1 MAQMTST
8 SLEARIEEL
17 EAFARSML
25 AGNLTDLAS
34 VVNAAGRS
42 VPLSSLAFGLVSA
55 VDPAYTEIYGGN
67 PVSGPGGLGWF
78 YGTPQLDVRV
88 NGGGLV
94 VLTAARLHSQGNK
107 TSMYQSYR
115 LLGPTTTAGGTGAGI
130 AVDAAYDRAIEVFD
144 LGVGQGVDL
153 GVGTF
158 GVHTGLAAGWYR
170 VQSAYALSWSGTQF
184 TIGSAT
190 NRRLAALPF

>member
-1 MAQMTST
+1 MAQIAST
-8 SLEARIEEL
+8 SLESRIEEL
-17 EAFARSML
+17 EAFARSWS
-25 AGNLTDLAS
+25 AGNITSRAA
-34 VVNAAGRS
+34 VVNAAGRY
-42 VPLSSLAFGLVSA
+42 VPLDQLAFGLVSA
-55 VDPAYTEIYGGN
+55 TDPAYTEILGGN

-78 YGTPQLDVRV
+78 YGSPQLDVLV
-88 NGGGLV
+88 NGGGLL

-115 LLGPTTTAGGTGAGI
+115 LIGPSAAPSATGAVP
-130 AVDAAYDRAIEVFD
+130 VDAAYDRAIEVFD

-153 GVGTF
+153 GVGSF

-170 VQSAYALSWSGTQF
+170 VQTAYALSWSGTQF

-190 NRRLAALPF
+190 NRRVAALPF

>member
-1 MAQMTST
+1 MAQLTST

-17 EAFARSML
+17 EAFARAML
-25 AGNLTDLAS
+25 AGKLTDRAS

-55 VDPAYTEIYGGN
+55 VDPTYTELYGGN
-67 PVSGPGGLGWF
+67 PVSGPGSLGWV
-78 YGTPQLDVRV
+78 YGTPQLDVYV
-88 NGGGLV
+88 SGGGLV

-115 LLGPTTTAGGTGAGI
+115 LLGPTATAGDPAAPV
-130 AVDAAYDRAIEVFD
+130 AVAAATDRAIEAFD
-144 LGVGQGVDL
+144 LGAGQGVDL
-153 GVGTF
+153 GVGSF
-158 GVHTGLAAGWYR
+158 GVHTGLAAGYYR
-170 VQSAYALSWSGTQF
+170 VQSAYFLSWSGTQF

-190 NRRLAALPF
+190 NRRVAALPF